1 MIFIQSTARVLPDF
15 IRQVIYN
22 VVYPL
27 RSDRRRLRPERNE
40 HEEYALVL
48 FQSLCC
54 NITNTAAQWSLP
66 ILAGL
71 LFNAFT
77 FKLPIIPGLRSGPYN
92 WNYINKRS
100 ENIWEKHLVES
111 ATCALNHLY
120 NDAENHWTMCLSHW
134 GTVGSRNLFNSSL
147 LGTGFHLRSKVIR
160 STSRI
165 LPVFFFSNTSNGVR
179 VIWFPYQ
186 QTFYGKQCRYPNKIW
201 ISIFL
206 ASWNR

>member
-40 HEEYALVL
+40 REEYALVL

-66 ILAGL
+66 ILAGCCL
-71 LFNAFT
+71 T
-77 FKLPIIPGLRSGPYN
+77 RLPLNYQLYQGCEAARKYN

-120 NDAENHWTMCLSHW
+120 NDAENHWTTCLSHW
-134 GTVGSRNLFNSSL
+134 GTVGSRNLFNPSL
-147 LGTGFHLRSKVIR
+147 LGTGFHLPSKVIR

-165 LPVFFFSNTSNGVR
+165 LPVFFFNTSNGVR
-179 VIWFPYQ
+179 VI
-186 QTFYGKQCRYPNKIW
+186 
-201 ISIFL
+201 
-206 ASWNR
+206 